1 MKPLTLITHHYNG
14 HDRVITLL
22 DHIASFAEEI
32 RSKLSIIVVDDYS
45 DESQALPQY
54 DLDITQYR
62 VLTDIPWNQC
72 GARNLGVFMSE
83 TPWALLFDVD
93 QHPRERGIKYILHH
107 YEQLQPDTMYSFR
120 VSNYLD
126 ANDHQALEVHPNTL
140 LVPVTNFKEF
150 GMYDEDFAGN
160 YGYED
165 LYLPVM
171 WEMRGGKRIVLG
183 PPIPRGPRFIRS
195 GAIPASRSS
204 PREFEITMQRSRCAH
219 HRLTSTTAATAA
231 ASGGGKA

>member
-22 DHIASFAEEI
+22 DHIASFAEDI

-45 DESQALPQY
+45 DENQALPKY
-54 DLDITQYR
+54 GLDITQYR

-72 GARNLGVFMSE
+72 GARNLGVFMSQ

-120 VSNYLD
+120 VSNYFD

-183 PPIPRGPRFIRS
+183 KEIYFDDVGYKTSSLSRDIEVNKPIAHTKILNGSPKPKNFLRFDWARVNH
-195 GAIPASRSS
+195 
-204 PREFEITMQRSRCAH
+204 RE
-219 HRLTSTTAATAA
+219 
-231 ASGGGKA
+231 

>member
-72 GARNLGVFMSE
+72 GARNLGVFMSQ
-83 TPWALLFDVD
+83 TPWALLLMLTNT
-93 QHPRERGIKYILHH
+93 P
-107 YEQLQPDTMYSFR
+107 
-120 VSNYLD
+120 VSEGL
-126 ANDHQALEVHPNTL
+126 NTFC
-140 LVPVTNFKEF
+140 TIMNNCNQTQCTRF
-150 GMYDEDFAGN
+150 G
-160 YGYED
+160 
-165 LYLPVM
+165 
-171 WEMRGGKRIVLG
+171 
-183 PPIPRGPRFIRS
+183 
-195 GAIPASRSS
+195 
-204 PREFEITMQRSRCAH
+204 
-219 HRLTSTTAATAA
+219 
-231 ASGGGKA
+231 